1 MNSLALLLAGE
12 ADVMAMDCVLHALLS
27 WHRPTAL
34 SETREA
40 TMVATQL
47 EFDPRLNF
55 VGVVACIAN
64 RPTAI

>member
-34 SETREA
+34 SETR
-40 TMVATQL
+40 VL
-47 EFDPRLNF
+47 EGARSCSADLYVSDQCPPSDREF
-55 VGVVACIAN
+55 A
-64 RPTAI
+64 